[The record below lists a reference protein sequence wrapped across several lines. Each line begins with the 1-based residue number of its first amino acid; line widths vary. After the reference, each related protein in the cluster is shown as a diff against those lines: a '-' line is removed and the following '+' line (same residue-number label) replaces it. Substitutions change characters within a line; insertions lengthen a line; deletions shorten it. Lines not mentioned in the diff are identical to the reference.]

1 MHLQKDGK
9 KLSDDLVS
17 IKTDNSTEDKAKELF
32 KDAKTK
38 IHKEDPYN
46 QAVLF
51 WVLNKCSYSG
61 LTENSSFSATASRQ
75 NFTIKGARN
84 LVNISEIIKPWK
96 ITNLDYSDVMAAK
109 GDKIVLEITKN
120 QLTEKIKS
128 NDKIFSSIDDDNFS
142 SERGVLIEASV
153 TPRSFFIGRNLT
165 QTNFEAETNCKII
178 GIKNDKKF
186 IRNLPRYQRMEAG
199 HILLIKGE
207 EENILLKKD

>member
-1 MHLQKDGK
+1 MSDIKDIAVNVILRDGEK
-9 KLSDDLVS
+9 ILPPF
-17 IKTDNSTEDKAKELF
+17 ED
-32 KDAKTK
+32 
-38 IHKEDPYN
+38 I
-46 QAVLF
+46 
-51 WVLNKCSYSG
+51 
-61 LTENSSFSATASRQ
+61 
-75 NFTIKGARN
+75 
-84 LVNISEIIKPWK
+84 EIM
-96 ITNLDYSDVMAAK
+96 S

-186 IRNLPRYQRMEAG
+186 IRNLPRYQKMEAG
-199 HILLIKGE
+199 HILLIKGKKK
-207 EENILLKKD
+207 ILKI